1 MQQDEFETL
10 VKELAQLDSV
20 SAILEMLTNNEE
32 PEIAEAAAA
41 LIGHFSLAEIEGEKR
56 IYHVFSQENEQGEPE
71 EFAEWVMNDGD
82 EMLRFIAWFFYTTFE
97 ITDKETY
104 LAAGCTYKP
113 VKRN

>member
-1 MQQDEFETL
+1 MQQDEFEIL

-20 SAILEMLTNNEE
+20 SAILEKLASNEE
-32 PEIAEAAAA
+32 PEVAEAATA

-56 IYHVFSQENEQGEPE
+56 IYHVFSQENEQGELE

-113 VKRN
+113 VKRH